1 MSDFNVTVDT
11 WEFRAA
17 LASVIPHLDSSAD
30 PDPLLC
36 RIRAY
41 VTPDGV
47 VLVATDRFTL
57 AMATA
62 TVVDTAGELGC
73 FDFGPVDAKEI
84 LALFRPPK
92 EADSPQLKLEHDG
105 NRFQITDASGM
116 FEGKSLKLDGFA
128 AADNYP
134 DVANIIE
141 RAAFAARLDVAAT
154 GGLAKVLIGSGRYV
168 VNPLHLA
175 RFVAAG
181 KAYAV
186 ELAIEPAGNPPALL
200 VRCSTDFAGLML
212 PRRLTEAQADMWQ
225 ASLRNLP
232 ELTQQVSKV
241 HPIAPEVRSARERSE
256 VQDLS
261 DLIPTQDDDEDGSDG

>member
-47 VLVATDRFTL
+47 VLVATDRFT
-57 AMATA
+57 
-62 TVVDTAGELGC
+62 
-73 FDFGPVDAKEI
+73 
-84 LALFRPPK
+84 
-92 EADSPQLKLEHDG
+92 
-105 NRFQITDASGM
+105 
-116 FEGKSLKLDGFA
+116 LKLDGFA